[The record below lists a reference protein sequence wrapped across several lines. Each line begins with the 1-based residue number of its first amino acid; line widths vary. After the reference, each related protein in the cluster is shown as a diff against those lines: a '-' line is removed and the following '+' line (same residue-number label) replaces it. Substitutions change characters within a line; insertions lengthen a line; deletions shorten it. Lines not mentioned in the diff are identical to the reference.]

1 MVEPIGPLL
10 VHMSPALVM
19 GAVLILNLVMRRS
32 RERAR
37 EAADSRH
44 MALALSVE
52 LQSLHDA
59 YKENLN
65 LIAAG
70 SHFLVSTRA
79 AGAVFRASINRSV
92 QVLDDAGLAP
102 VIAAFSYQQRIEAY
116 LSACTKPNGASAV
129 LVLPK
134 TPLQELKQRYVR
146 GARSVQAA
154 LAALEPLTALPGAE
168 PAAAR
173 AQPVETAAPRAALLA
188 TR

>member
-1 MVEPIGPLL
+1 MNEPIGPLL
-10 VHMSPALVM
+10 IHMSPALVM
-19 GAVLILNLVMRRS
+19 GALLILNLVMRRQ

-37 EAADSRH
+37 EVADARR

-70 SHFLVSTRA
+70 STFLISTRT
-79 AGAVFRASINRSV
+79 AGAVFRASINRLL
-92 QVLDDAGLAP
+92 QTLDESGLAP

-116 LSACTKPNGASAV
+116 LSACTKPNGPSAV

-154 LAALEPLTALPGAE
+154 LAVLERLAAMPDAGAVPARA
-168 PAAAR
+168 PAAEAR
-173 AQPVETAAPRAALLA
+173 PALLSA
-188 TR
+188 R